1 MATLL
6 LELFSEEIPSRMQQA
21 AASQLSQRVVDSL
34 KTLSAPGQA
43 FTLEVKQ
50 FVSPRHLAIKVANLP
65 LVTPDYTEE
74 RRGPKI
80 GAPEQALKGF
90 LQSTGLTLDQCEQ
103 RDGYYYARI
112 ERKGRAVAEVVK
124 EVCEAALS
132 AFSWPKSMHWG
143 DRKLRPLPWVRPL
156 HNIVCLLDDEVVP
169 VQFAHLTAGNVTY
182 GHRFLA
188 PEAITIPHAE
198 EYEAILKDAFVV
210 VDFEKRK
217 NYIGNA
223 VHNLALQHGLQVID
237 DDALL
242 NEVTGLI
249 EHAVPL
255 LGTFEEKFL
264 QLPPE
269 VLISEMKTHQRYF
282 ALNDA
287 GGKLTNRFITVANM
301 VNADGGKKVMEGNS
315 RVVRARLSDGE
326 FYWEQDKKTN
336 LADWGKKLAD
346 VVFHAK
352 VGMMDAKVARI
363 EALALEIAKAVGFT
377 NTAKVQ
383 KAAQLCKADLTSG
396 MVGEFPELQGIMG
409 RYYAK
414 AQGEQ
419 DAIAEAIYEHYKP
432 QGAGDD
438 LPKTELGAIIA
449 IADKL
454 DSIVSLFAAGEKPT
468 GSKDPLALRR
478 AALGVLRISFVLN
491 QNLDIAYLMRRA
503 IRLFVGTR
511 YYKSKSEAM
520 DALEATK
527 DKGIPDNFI
536 EEAML
541 RFGGSVKA
549 FDPSEDMVPGWED
562 LEEEMLTE
570 LLKFFGD
577 RLQNILRDEGLRPDI
592 IEAASYTA
600 GVVFIPTS
608 IADHARNL
616 NSWVAQGA
624 GLAAIKRSI
633 NILAAEEKKAKTTY
647 TFDTAKCATLKLPE
661 ETALLQLVSAGGITT
676 PQQLE
681 TLTAPINAFF
691 DAVLV
696 TEEQFRD
703 ARLSLLAGVRDA
715 ANHIADFSKIEG

>member
-6 LELFSEEIPSRMQQA
+6 LELFSEEIPSRMQRGA
-21 AASQLSQRVVDSL
+21 AEQLERLILDGFKKNMLQPTGV
-34 KTLSAPGQA
+34 KT
-43 FTLEVKQ
+43 
-50 FVSPRHLAIKVANLP
+50 FVSPRHLAIACAGLP
-65 LVTPDYTEE
+65 TIQPDVTEE

-90 LQSTGLTLDQCEQ
+90 LQSTGLTLEQCEQ
-103 RDGYYYARI
+103 RDGYYYATI
-112 ERKGRAVAEVVK
+112 ERKGRDVAEVVK

-132 AFSWPKSMHWG
+132 AFGWPKSMRWG
-143 DRKLRPLPWVRPL
+143 ARPLQWVRPL
-156 HNIVCLLDDEVVP
+156 HNIVCLLDDNIVP
-169 VQFAHLTAGNVTY
+169 VQFAHLTAGNITF

-188 PEAITIPHAE
+188 PDAITITNAE
-198 EYEAILKDAFVV
+198 SYEQQLLAAKVM
-210 VDFEKRK
+210 VDFAARKEKIREGVAA
-217 NYIGNA
+217 IA
-223 VHNLALQHGLQVID
+223 AQHTLSVID
-237 DDALL
+237 DEELL
-242 NEVTGLI
+242 NEVTGLV
-249 EHAVPL
+249 EWPVPL

-282 ALNDA
+282 ALKDKN
-287 GGKLTNRFITVANM
+287 GKLASQFITVANM

-363 EALALEIAKAVGFT
+363 EKLALKFAKAVGFT
-377 NTAKVQ
+377 DTAKVQ

-409 RYYAK
+409 RYYAT
-414 AQGEQ
+414 AQGESADVA
-419 DAIAEAIYEHYKP
+419 DAIRDHYKP
-432 QGAGDD
+432 
-438 LPKTELGAIIA
+438 LGANDSVPEAQLAAIVA

-478 AALGVLRISFVLN
+478 AALGILRILIA
-491 QNLDIAYLMRRA
+491 QNWQIDLLDIVLYSSYLSHLDIKKISDKA
-503 IRLFVGTR
+503 
-511 YYKSKSEAM
+511 
-520 DALEATK
+520 ALEASWNSYLDVRRKNPEVKVNFDKLLEESDPSK
-527 DKGIPDNFI
+527 DAFWYFI
-536 EEAML
+536 EK
-541 RFGGSVKA
+541 KA
-549 FDPSEDMVPGWED
+549 GEVVMF
-562 LEEEMLTE
+562 LY
-570 LLKFFGD
+570 D
-577 RLQNILRDEGLRPDI
+577 RLLQILKDEGLRNDV
-592 IEAASYTA
+592 IEAGNAGSGFNTIAIRNSALSLANWLKNTTGTTA
-600 GVVFIPTS
+600 
-608 IADHARNL
+608 
-616 NSWVAQGA
+616 
-624 GLAAIKRSI
+624 LAAIKRSM
-633 NILAAEEKKAKTTY
+633 NILAAEEKKAKITY
-647 TFDTAKCATLKLPE
+647 TFDAAKCAALKLPE
-661 ETALLQLVSAGGITT
+661 EVALVKLVSAGGITT

-681 TLTAPINAFF
+681 TFTAPINAFF